1 MNLQLDWG
9 LGLANSDKH
18 NKQEAQKLWS
28 CVYIYRSTVHS
39 LLHKD
44 FSLGDDPPAPIGQQ
58 IRSRND
64 LLKLRQIYDLNFCL
78 RTIKLDWIMEITKG
92 KVERLKI
99 SLNIL
104 RPLISSQ
111 CNISTHL
118 SLFSFLFFFGRKE
131 EGRDFE
137 TKSFYWGYICI
148 FYEK

>member
-1 MNLQLDWG
+1 M
-9 LGLANSDKH
+9 
-18 NKQEAQKLWS
+18 
-28 CVYIYRSTVHS
+28 HS

-118 SLFSFLFFFGRKE
+118 SLFSFLFFSGGRRRVEILKQNHST
-131 EGRDFE
+131 EGISVYFM
-137 TKSFYWGYICI
+137 KSKFL
-148 FYEK
+148 